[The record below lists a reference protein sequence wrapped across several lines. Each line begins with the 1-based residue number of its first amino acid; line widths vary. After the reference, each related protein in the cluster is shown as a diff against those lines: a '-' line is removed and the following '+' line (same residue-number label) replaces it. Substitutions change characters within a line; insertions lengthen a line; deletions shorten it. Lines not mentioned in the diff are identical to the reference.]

1 MGRLPRLSR
10 NASVTL
16 TVGAVL
22 VGLTA
27 IGTGMSFAGNQPGV
41 LAGKVTPA
49 CAALT
54 SQIKN
59 RGTVNTAQAI
69 QCDQA
74 EFASMEN
81 ARQQARAK
89 GQKPPMGVS
98 PTCAAVDAR
107 AATGD
112 STLDFTLAFHC
123 RQQERFAN
131 ATNVANGVA
140 KKEITSLCQGVA
152 LRASRGQSVDRF
164 QASFCSLEGANVGGG
179 QNAPAPPNPPAPTPP
194 APKPPVPPAPKPPA
208 PQPPAPP
215 APAPA
220 PGGNV
225 ASVAPYVDLGV
236 LSNGQAGSLADI
248 SKKTGLKN
256 FALAFVTAAGC
267 QPHLPDTDAAVKAQI
282 DGLRAAGGDVIM
294 SFGGASG
301 AELAQACTDP
311 AQLQAAYA
319 GVVKQFGLKAIDMD
333 VEGAAVADAAS
344 IARRSKALAAV
355 QKQVPGLKVSL
366 TLPVLPTGLT
376 DGVNVVK
383 SAKDNGLALSVVNVM
398 AMDYGAADRGD
409 RGAEAIQA
417 AQSTLKQVQGI
428 FGASANFSMIG
439 VTPMLGVNDD
449 QAIYNQDDARQLV
462 TFAKQNKIGYLGFWE
477 LNRDAHACNGA
488 LFSCTNIAQQ
498 PLEFAKIFAAR

>member
-1 MGRLPRLSR
+1 MGLRPRLSR
-10 NASVTL
+10 NAGVAL
-16 TVGAVL
+16 TTGAVL

-27 IGTGMSFAGNQPGV
+27 LGTGMSFAGNQPGV
-41 LAGKVTPA
+41 LAGTVTPG
-49 CAALT
+49 CAALAN
-54 SQIKN
+54 QIKN
-59 RGTVNTAQAI
+59 STAVNTAQAI

-98 PTCAAVDAR
+98 PTCTAVDAR

-131 ATNVANGVA
+131 ATNVTNGVA
-140 KKEITSLCQGVA
+140 KKEVTSLCKGVA
-152 LRASRGQSVDRF
+152 LRASRGQTVDRF
-164 QASFCSLEGANVGGG
+164 QATFCGQEGANVGAG
-179 QNAPAPPNPPAPTPP
+179 QPAPPQAPASQ
-194 APKPPVPPAPKPPA
+194 PPA
-208 PQPPAPP
+208 PQPPASKPP
-215 APAPA
+215 VQNPAPPAPA

-267 QPHLPDTDAAVKAQI
+267 QPHLPDTDAAIKAQI
-282 DGLRAAGGDVIM
+282 DGLRAAGGDVVM

-301 AELAQACTDP
+301 AELAQACTD
-311 AQLQAAYA
+311 ANQLQAAYA
-319 GVVKQFGLKAIDMD
+319 GVVTKFGLKAIDMD
-333 VEGAAVADAAS
+333 IEGAAVADAAS

-355 QKQVPGLKVSL
+355 QKQVAGLTVSL

-383 SAKDNGLALSVVNVM
+383 SAKDNGLKLSVVNVM
-398 AMDYGAADRGD
+398 AMDYGAGDTGD

-449 QAIYNQDDARQLV
+449 QAIYNQDDARQLIA
-462 TFAKQNKIGYLGFWE
+462 FAKQNNVGYLGFWE
-477 LNRDAHACNGA
+477 LNRDAHACSGA
-488 LFSCTNIAQQ
+488 LFSCTNIPQQ
-498 PLEFAKIFAAR
+498 SLEFAKIFAGR